1 MTRDVTDVCI
11 VVEGCYP
18 YIAGGVSSWLDWL
31 IRKQPDL
38 RFSVV
43 ALTADDVPRDMK
55 YKLPDNVVFFQRLAL
70 APKARRPRAT
80 GPRLD
85 GAAMA
90 ASLLDLWQRGDPDAL
105 DRLATLANTAVP
117 AGPLGFWRGPARPD
131 HADLIASPAAWTAM
145 TLCYE
150 ALAPHAS
157 FSDFFWT
164 WRQVV
169 GGLFALLQAPVPPAK
184 VYHAISTGYAGLF
197 AVKAARAEQAR
208 CAVTEHGI
216 YTNERRIDLVMADWI
231 ADSLPRG
238 YGIEDP
244 RGDMRDIYIAAFEG
258 FARAIYASADK
269 ITALY
274 GTNQSFQRT
283 LGAVETKLQV
293 IPNGIELDRFAGVTL
308 LTDKPRPVVGLIGR
322 VVPIKDIE
330 ALILAAA
337 EIRRA
342 VPDVEMLII
351 GPTDEDPAYF
361 AACQARVAELDLGD
375 TVTFTG
381 RMNIVDVL
389 PRLDVLLLSS
399 ISEAQP
405 LVILEAG
412 AAGIPCVATDVG
424 SCRDIIEGAEGET
437 PAFGRGGFVV
447 PPMDPQALARATV
460 DLLTDAALREDCGRA
475 MRLRVETHFTSG
487 ASAAQY
493 GALYAGLMA

>member
-1 MTRDVTDVCI
+1 MTDVTDVCI

-55 YKLPDNVVFFQRLAL
+55 YKLPDNVVVFQRLAL
-70 APKARRPRAT
+70 TPKALRPRRS

-85 GAAMA
+85 GASMA
-90 ASLLDLWQRGDPDAL
+90 ADLLDLWQRGSPDAM
-105 DRLATLANTAVP
+105 DRLARLANTP
-117 AGPLGFWRGPARPD
+117 LPGGPLRFWRAPVRPR
-131 HADLIASPAAWTAM
+131 HADLIASQAAWSAM

-157 FSDFFWT
+157 FADFFWT

-169 GGLFALLQAPVPPAK
+169 GGLFALLQAPIPPAR

-197 AVKAARAEQAR
+197 AVRAARETGSR

-238 YGIEDP
+238 YGIDDS

-274 GTNQSFQRT
+274 GANQSFQRA
-283 LGAVETKLQV
+283 LGAENAKLQV

-308 LTDKPRPVVGLIGR
+308 LTEKPRPVVGLIGR

-337 EIRRA
+337 EIKRT
-342 VPDVEMLII
+342 VPNVEMLII

-361 AACQARVAELDLGD
+361 AACQARVAELDLGG
-375 TVTFTG
+375 TVTFMG

-424 SCRDIIEGAEGET
+424 SCRDIIEGAQGET

-447 PPMDPQALARATV
+447 PPMDPQALARATI
-460 DLLTDAALREDCGRA
+460 DLLMDTALRDRCGRA
-475 MRLRVETHFTSG
+475 MQQRVETHFTSG

-493 GALYAGLMA
+493 GALYSGLMI